1 MLFLSLLV
9 WVDKRTM
16 SMHCCELLHSLALC
30 MLSDLSVT
38 CTAPHSCS
46 RYVFLW
52 KGILL
57 VHWLLCCL
65 PLTAAFFLSFFF
77 FSPSSIFFFPLSPT
91 TFCFLLSLK
100 VVRRYRVAHEVYLI
114 AVSISFDLIALS
126 ALLSPVWFSL
136 HASPTPLIF

>member
-9 WVDKRTM
+9 WVSKRTL
-16 SMHCCELLHSLALC
+16 SMHCCELLRSLALC
-30 MLSDLSVT
+30 MLPDSVVP
-38 CTAPHSCS
+38 ALRH
-46 RYVFLW
+46 
-52 KGILL
+52 
-57 VHWLLCCL
+57 
-65 PLTAAFFLSFFF
+65 TAAHVTFSCERGCCWCIGFFAACLSQLLFVSFLFLFFTFIHF
-77 FSPSSIFFFPLSPT
+77 FSPLSPT